1 MASKSSDVRPKITL
15 ACTECKER
23 NYITKKNRRNDP
35 DRLDVGYAGRQ
46 YPPTAAYE
54 VGRQK
59 LQEFADAVGAS
70 HAAHTDPSV
79 ARALGYPDVIAPP
92 TFAVLVAQRAEAQ
105 LFEDP
110 AAGIDFSRVV
120 HADERFTHHRPIH
133 AGDRLVTVLHVDSI
147 TVRAGLAMITTRAE
161 IAAEDGE
168 PVTTVISTLAVRPE
182 ES

>member
-1 MASKSSDVRPKITL
+1 MPV
-15 ACTECKER
+15 
-23 NYITKKNRRNDP
+23 
-35 DRLDVGYAGRQ
+35 DVGYAGRQ
-46 YPPTAAYE
+46 YPPTEAYE
-54 VGRQK
+54 VGREK
-59 LQEFADAVGAS
+59 LREFADAVGAS
-70 HAAHTDPSV
+70 HQAHTDPSV

-92 TFAVLVAQRAEAQ
+92 TFAVVVAQRAEAQ

-133 AGDRLVTVLHVDSI
+133 AGDRLMTVLHVDSI

-168 PVTTVISTLAVRPE
+168 PVATVVSTLAVRPE